1 MGEMAG
7 MATAGVTPDGF
18 QSGADGPPLRVVV
31 TDRGRAFAEALTELL
46 SSGGMQAWAA
56 GYDTVA
62 DVCERL
68 RPTVLLIDGEGG
80 RDEITGCV
88 QAARSAREDVR
99 VLLLVSRVTGTEERL
114 AAELNAAGIVTR
126 QCTPRQLFD
135 AVTGRGGTLHRRAW
149 PSTNGVFPAPGNP
162 LERLTPRELE
172 VLQALMGGG
181 RSADIAAA
189 LGISPHTVRTHVQ
202 NTFGKLA
209 VRTRWEAASL
219 ARAAGLRPTTL
230 PLSPTGSAE

>member
-1 MGEMAG
+1 MT
-7 MATAGVTPDGF
+7 TAGGTEDPQ
-18 QSGADGPPLRVVV
+18 QSGGDGAPLRVVV
-31 TDRGRAFAEALTELL
+31 TDRGRAFAEALTELMN
-46 SSGGMQAWAA
+46 SAGMRACAA
-56 GYDTVA
+56 GYNTA
-62 DVCERL
+62 AEVCERL
-68 RPTVLLIDGEGG
+68 RPAVVLIDGEGG
-80 RDEITGCV
+80 RDEVASCV
-88 QAARSAREDVR
+88 QAARRAREDVR
-99 VLLLVSRVTGTEERL
+99 VLLLVSRITATEERL
-114 AAELNAAGIVTR
+114 AAEISAATIVTR
-126 QCTPRQLFD
+126 QCTPHQLFD
-135 AVTGRGGTLHRRAW
+135 AVTGRGGTPHRRTW
-149 PSTNGVFPAPGNP
+149 PSTSGAFPAPGNP

-230 PLSPTGSAE
+230 PLSPTGSAER

>member
-1 MGEMAG
+1 MT
-7 MATAGVTPDGF
+7 TAGVTADPL
-18 QSGADGPPLRVVV
+18 QSGDDGAPLRVVV

-46 SSGGMQAWAA
+46 NSGGMRAWPT
-56 GYDTVA
+56 GYDTA
-62 DVCERL
+62 AEVCQRL
-68 RPTVLLIDGEGG
+68 RPAVLLIDGEGG

-99 VLLLVSRVTGTEERL
+99 VLLLVSRVAGTEERL
-114 AAELNAAGIVTR
+114 AAEISAASIVTR

-135 AVTGRGGTLHRRAW
+135 AVTGRGGTPHRRTW
-149 PSTNGVFPAPGNP
+149 SSTSGAFPAPGNP

-219 ARAAGLRPTTL
+219 ARAAGLRPTAL
-230 PLSPTGSAE
+230 PLTPTGSPE